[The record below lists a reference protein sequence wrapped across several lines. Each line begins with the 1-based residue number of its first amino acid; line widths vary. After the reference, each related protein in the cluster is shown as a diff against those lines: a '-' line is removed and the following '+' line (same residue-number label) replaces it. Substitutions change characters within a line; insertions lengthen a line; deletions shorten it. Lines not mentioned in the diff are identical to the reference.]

1 MLEVD
6 KIRFS
11 KADTSYGKGAL
22 GYVWSK
28 HVSADTW
35 HDCGVTLDDR
45 WQVRHKV
52 QIVGWDREKAPRSQ
66 GDANLDQD
74 HSARANLS
82 VRGAGV
88 VRGGLRK
95 QVVPDTNVG

>member
-1 MLEVD
+1 M
-6 KIRFS
+6 
-11 KADTSYGKGAL
+11 
-22 GYVWSK
+22 
-28 HVSADTW
+28 
-35 HDCGVTLDDR
+35 TLDDR

-66 GDANLDQD
+66 GDANLDRE
-74 HSARANLS
+74 HSARANRS

-95 QVVPDTNVG
+95 QVVPDTTWDRAKTLLRPNV